1 MSQIESL
8 NGNTKGKEEE
18 VSSLIKS
25 QNSFHQSFVQLLG
38 SARDNKTLVESVHI
52 ETVQVRLLGA
62 QNDAL
67 KMILMLR
74 VRFVLPSSLLCCC
87 LNSIRPKNGIT
98 KRSNLVHN
106 LILIRI

>member
-1 MSQIESL
+1 MGTQ
-8 NGNTKGKEEE
+8 KGKEE

-74 VRFVLPSSLLCCC
+74 VRFFLLLFYC

-98 KRSNLVHN
+98 KRSNFGT
-106 LILIRI
+106 